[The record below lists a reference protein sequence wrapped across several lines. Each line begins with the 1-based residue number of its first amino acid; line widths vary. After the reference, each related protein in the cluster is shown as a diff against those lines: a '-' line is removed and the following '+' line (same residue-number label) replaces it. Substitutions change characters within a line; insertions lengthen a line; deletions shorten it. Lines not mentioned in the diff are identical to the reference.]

1 MGAQL
6 LWQGAQKH
14 GMRRGK
20 ERVAESAAHSSHL
33 RVLKT
38 ERFSVR
44 LLFPMKCQDVAAA
57 PSHFHTVVQ
66 HNGTIAAGSLFCCCA
81 LFISSTTILNLRKIK
96 IHLWNKSF
104 LFFSIL
110 CLKLMFVIVPVK
122 SLQRPITSALVKEGM
137 SPHLY
142 KQSKAFHFSL
152 AK

>member
-1 MGAQL
+1 MAGCPEAWHEEREGEGGRVCGAL
-6 LWQGAQKH
+6 VTL
-14 GMRRGK
+14 
-20 ERVAESAAHSSHL
+20 ESPEN
-33 RVLKT
+33 RKIF
-38 ERFSVR
+38 RVR

-81 LFISSTTILNLRKIK
+81 LFIISTTILNLRKIK